1 MNNREKKLGLQ
12 LLFSAL
18 FFIPSYYLI
27 VDKIPLMLIGFYVG
41 CFAMLFTCGVSDD
54 VD

>member
-18 FFIPSYYLI
+18 VFIPGYYLI
-27 VDKIPLMLIGFYVG
+27 FDKMPLLLTGYYVG
-41 CFAMLFTCGVSDD
+41 CFAMLFIYGLRDD